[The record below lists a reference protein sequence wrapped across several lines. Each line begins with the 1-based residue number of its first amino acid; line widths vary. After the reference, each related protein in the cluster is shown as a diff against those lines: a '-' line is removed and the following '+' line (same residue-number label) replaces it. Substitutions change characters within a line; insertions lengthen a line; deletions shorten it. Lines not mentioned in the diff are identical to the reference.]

1 MIEKEKKEV
10 CQKAAEFSNFCQR
23 FKMKWWEKR
32 EQIIDE
38 DVLDELAMIA
48 FEISKDFPMS
58 VSEWKNVGVSRGYWD
73 YFKNK

>member
-1 MIEKEKKEV
+1 MTNKEKLEV
-10 CQKAAEFSNFCQR
+10 CQESAEFSNFCQR
-23 FKMKWWEKR
+23 FKKKWWEKR
-32 EQIIDE
+32 EQIVDE
-38 DVLDELAMIA
+38 DILDELAMIA